1 MQIPSTRVS
10 FKLSWSALAIVV
22 AALILGTLLAIS
34 TVRNLAREQKIMKSF
49 LLDEGLVLIRSFQ
62 AGARTTMMH
71 HMMNTSS
78 PLETLVT
85 ETAKTDRIAY
95 IHVVT
100 EDGVVL
106 ATAGKLPPRDSH
118 PESSRVLAAE
128 GPVTTIINLADSGSP
143 IFEVA
148 TEFHMVDGDQS
159 GNSMASIMFRRR
171 QQWMQAQFG
180 ENLNK
185 RKVIYIGLYTDE
197 FIQAQEQDLR
207 HTLFMGGLLLLLGS
221 AGFYFLFLYQ
231 GARITRAT
239 LDTMRLYTRS
249 VIESMPD
256 GLMTLDCGQ
265 RIVSVN
271 ARAAR
276 LTGFPA
282 GKLSGIPVDRV
293 FANWPGEQ
301 ICTKQGVVALEY
313 EIQRTDNLSI
323 PVRLSSSPLKDQEGN
338 RLGTVVIIRDIRDLR
353 AMEEQLER
361 SRRLAALGRMAAG
374 IAHEIRNPLG
384 TLRGFAQYFGN
395 QATDKNSLEYAQLM
409 VDEVDRLN
417 AAISALLQFSR
428 PRDPEFQKLSPARV
442 LEKTA
447 RLLEHDFKAGNIHFS
462 MKIQCTG
469 TVVADEDLLLQ
480 VVLNLLK
487 NSLHATP
494 AGGHISLFCSE
505 EKDTIRITVSDS
517 GKGMSGEEQEKM
529 FDPFFTTR
537 RAGTGLGLA
546 VSHQIVEQH
555 HGHFE
560 VVSAPGR
567 GTEITIVLPVTQKK
581 QTGNG

>member
-10 FKLSWSALAIVV
+10 FKLSWSALAIVI
-22 AALILGTLLAIS
+22 AALMLGTLLAIS
-34 TVRNLAREQKIMKSF
+34 TVRNLAREQEVMKSF

-62 AGARTTMMH
+62 AGARTSMMH
-71 HMMNTSS
+71 HMMSSSS

-95 IHVVT
+95 IHVIT

-106 ATAGKLPPRDSH
+106 ATAGRLPPRDRH
-118 PESSRVLAAE
+118 PASAEVLAAG
-128 GPVTTIINLADSGSP
+128 GPVTTIIAQDENHNP
-143 IFEVA
+143 VFEVA
-148 TEFHMVDGDQS
+148 TEFHMVDMGRRDS
-159 GNSMASIMFRRR
+159 PMASMMLRRR

-180 ENLNK
+180 ENLDK

-197 FIQAQEQDLR
+197 FIQAQQQDLR

-231 GARITRAT
+231 GARVARAT

-276 LTGFPA
+276 LAGSPA
-282 GKLSGIPVDRV
+282 GKLLGMSVDRV

-301 ICTKQGVVALEY
+301 ICTEQGVAALEY
-313 EIQRTDNLSI
+313 EMQRTDNRSI
-323 PVRLSSSPLKDQEGN
+323 PVRLSASPLKDQEGN
-338 RLGTVVIIRDIRDLR
+338 RLGTVVIIRDIRELR
-353 AMEEQLER
+353 AMEKQLER

-395 QATDKNSLEYAQLM
+395 QAVDENSREYAQLM
-409 VDEVDRLN
+409 VGEVDRLN

-428 PRDPEFQKLSPARV
+428 PRDPEFGKVYPGRL

-447 RLLEHDFKAGNIHFS
+447 RLLEHDFRAGHIDFS
-462 MKIQCTG
+462 MDIQCTR
-469 TVVADEDLLLQ
+469 TIVADGDLLLQ

-487 NSLHATP
+487 NALHATP
-494 AGGHISLFCSE
+494 GGGRISLACIE
-505 EKDTIRITVSDS
+505 EKDTVQITVSDS
-517 GKGMSGEEQEKM
+517 GKGMTREEQEKM

-560 VVSAPGR
+560 VVSAPGK
-567 GTEITIVLPVTQKK
+567 GTKITVVLPVTQKN
-581 QTGNG
+581 QTGI